1 MKQKA
6 FDETERYYIPNIVF
20 SVLLGDA
27 VPDSKWDTKDDTKYD
42 HYSMLATVESNW
54 DLGDL
59 GLNDGGARKF
69 Y

>member
-1 MKQKA
+1 MGGEA

-27 VPDSKWDTKDDTKYD
+27 VPDSKWGTVDNTTYD

-59 GLNDGGARKF
+59 GSNDSGATKF